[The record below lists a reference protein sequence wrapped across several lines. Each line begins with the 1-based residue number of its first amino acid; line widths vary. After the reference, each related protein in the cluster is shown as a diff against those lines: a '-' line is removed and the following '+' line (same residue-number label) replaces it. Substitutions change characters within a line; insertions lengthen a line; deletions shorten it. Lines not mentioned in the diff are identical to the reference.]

1 MTTMDKLQLL
11 SPAGTF
17 DALVAAVSNGADAVY
32 LGSKLFNARRLAGN
46 FTTDDVKKAVQYA
59 HLHNVKIFLTLNT
72 LVKNHEIGPFL
83 NQVCLAAQYG
93 VDALIMQ
100 DLTFAPLIKQH
111 FPQMKIHASTQ
122 ATIMN
127 SPSLQFWQKYVDVFV
142 LAREVTKQQVKEMY
156 AKTHA
161 HLEVFVHGHLCIS
174 YSGQCLISS
183 LIGKRSGNRG
193 LCASSCRKQY
203 NGEQYLL
210 SAKDLCMIENISDV
224 IESGAKTVKIE
235 GRMKSPEYVATTTRS
250 YRQQINVYYDKK
262 KIPVTK
268 ETMDDLKLA
277 FNREFTPGFFN
288 NEENIVDPLTPSKR
302 GIFLGKVRN
311 GFLTLEDDLELFD
324 GVSSVYGGKREGD
337 FVKKIINT
345 EGEEITAAKK
355 GENIQLLVPGFRNGA
370 QMYVLSQ
377 HQGRNL
383 LGEKKLVPFGISLQ
397 IKKEVLPKVTVAVQ
411 GKTFSFEL
419 KIKAT
424 EPKKHPLTKDDLDTE
439 LRKYQSTIF
448 FMKNITIETDNSFLP
463 KSELTTLRKELD
475 AKILDFFVP
484 MQQGKRQV
492 PLPVYGKKSA
502 QEEGLQKLQKKLHVK
517 VYNLHDVQE
526 ALRAGADVIYYD
538 IFADD
543 FAQARDICKGKVPFF
558 AFTPMV
564 LGDEHCSEVKE
575 IVLQTRPDGVLV
587 NNVGLLQLHLPC
599 EIILGYQMNV
609 FNDQQVEFYNHPAV
623 ASIELNAQELGS
635 FANKE
640 KLIYY
645 AHGNPVVMT
654 FKEGFDTDA
663 LTDKKGY
670 TFRLRKTATGAT
682 EMLYSKT
689 IGLLQ
694 HTPEILKRGIHQLF
708 LDLEKDVFK
717 TVYTYQQLLQGERVS
732 VHELKHHVTVGNLEK
747 GVM

>member
-72 LVKNHEIGPFL
+72 LVKNHELGPFL

-111 FPQMKIHASTQ
+111 FPHMKIHASTQ

-156 AKTHA
+156 AKTKA

-210 SAKDLCMIENISDV
+210 SAKDLCMIENIPDV

-250 YRQQINVYYDKK
+250 YRQQIDAYYDKNGHDQK
-262 KIPVTK
+262 KIPSTKIRITK
-268 ETMDDLKLA
+268 ETMDDLRLA

-383 LGEKKLVPFGISLQ
+383 LGEKK
-397 IKKEVLPKVTVAVQ
+397 
-411 GKTFSFEL
+411 
-419 KIKAT
+419 
-424 EPKKHPLTKDDLDTE
+424 HPLTKDDLDTE
-439 LRKYQSTIF
+439 LQKYQSNIF

-475 AKILDFFVP
+475 AKLLDFLVP
-484 MQQGKRQV
+484 MPQGKRQV

-502 QEEGLQKLQKKLHVK
+502 QEEGLQKLQKKLHAK

-609 FNDQQVEFYNHPAV
+609 FNDQQIEFYNHPAV